1 MRQEH
6 PYLAE
11 RCSSDRCVS
20 ALSYATARLKPSACS
35 LNRTAASLRFN
46 RRPIALAAF
55 LPANCRSFFVSLAVQ
70 RVTVLF
76 LGTFDS
82 SADEM
87 TPRDSK
93 RWRRNRHVRD
103 VADAACP
110 AKQVTASASRIYRA
124 AGKGIHPWI
133 IVLYKMT
140 GLSAGD

>member
-1 MRQEH
+1 M
-6 PYLAE
+6 PLAE

-20 ALSYATARLKPSACS
+20 ALSYSTARLKPSACA

-55 LPANCRSFFVSLAVQ
+55 LPANCRSFFVSLGVQ
-70 RVTVLF
+70 RVIVLF

-87 TPRDSK
+87 TPRDSR

-110 AKQVTASASRIYRA
+110 ANPITALPPVSTEPPA
-124 AGKGIHPWI
+124 KGIHPWT
-133 IVLYKMT
+133 IVLYKTT
-140 GLSAGD
+140 GLAAGD